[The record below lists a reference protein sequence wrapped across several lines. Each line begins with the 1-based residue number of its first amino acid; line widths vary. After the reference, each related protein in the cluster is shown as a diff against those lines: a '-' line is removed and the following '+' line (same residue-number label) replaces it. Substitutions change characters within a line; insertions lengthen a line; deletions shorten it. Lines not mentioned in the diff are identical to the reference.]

1 MRRIVCQE
9 FGSPDRLRLEEA
21 PDPRPG
27 PGEVLVKVHAA
38 GVSFVDGL
46 IAGGMYQ
53 LKPPLPFTPGL
64 VGAGE
69 VVTTG
74 EGAPALA
81 AGRRVV
87 GSSFG
92 MGGYASHWVLPADAV
107 VPLPDAVTFEV
118 AATAVESYATMLFAM
133 TRRTAVQPG
142 EWVLVLGAG
151 GGIGLAAVDVART
164 LGARVIAAAST
175 PAKRAAALQAGAQ
188 VAIDYE
194 TEDLKT
200 RVREI
205 TGAGA
210 GLVIDPVGDPFAE
223 PALRSLQPFGRY
235 LVVGF
240 TGGTIPRLPLNR
252 VLLEN
257 RSIVGV
263 DWGAWSRQDPA
274 ANQALIADVLG
285 RVAAGALHP
294 VGPVTYPL
302 ERAAEALNGLARR
315 QVAGKLALLP

>member
-9 FGSPDRLRLEEA
+9 FGPPDRLKLEES
-21 PDPRPG
+21 PDPRPAA
-27 PGEVLVKVHAA
+27 GEVLVKVHAA

-53 LKPPLPFTPGL
+53 LTPPLPFTPGL

-69 VVTTG
+69 VLATG
-74 EGAPALA
+74 PGVPGLA

-92 MGGYASHWVLPADAV
+92 MGGYTSHWVLPADAV
-107 VPLPDAVTFEV
+107 VPLPDAVTYEV
-118 AATAVESYATMLFAM
+118 AATAVESYATMLFAL

-175 PAKRAAALQAGAQ
+175 PAKRVAALAAGAQ

-210 GLVIDPVGDPFAE
+210 ALVIDPVGEPFAE
-223 PALRSLQPFGRY
+223 PALRSLQAFGRY

-240 TGGTIPRLPLNR
+240 TGGSIPRLPLNR
-252 VLLEN
+252 VLLDN

-263 DWGAWSRQDPA
+263 DWGAWSRQNPA

-285 RVAAGALHP
+285 RVAAGELHP
-294 VGPVTYPL
+294 VAPVTYPL

>member
-9 FGSPDRLRLEEA
+9 FGPPDRLKLDES
-21 PDPRPG
+21 PDPRPAA
-27 PGEVLVKVHAA
+27 GEVLVRVHAA

-69 VVTTG
+69 VLAAGPGVPG
-74 EGAPALA
+74 LA

-92 MGGYASHWVLPADAV
+92 MGGYSSHWVLPADAV
-107 VPLPDAVTFEV
+107 VPLPDAVTYEV
-118 AATAVESYATMLFAM
+118 AATAVESYATMLFAL

-175 PAKRAAALQAGAQ
+175 PAKRAAALAAGAQ

-210 GLVIDPVGDPFAE
+210 ALIIDPVGDPFAE
-223 PALRSLQPFGRY
+223 PALRSLQAFGRY

-240 TGGTIPRLPLNR
+240 TGGSIPRLPLNR
-252 VLLEN
+252 VLLDN

-285 RVAAGALHP
+285 RVAAGELHP
-294 VGPVTYPL
+294 VAPVTYPL

-315 QVAGKLALLP
+315 QIAGKLALLP

>member
-9 FGSPDRLRLEEA
+9 FGPPDRLQLEES
-21 PDPRPG
+21 PDPRPAA
-27 PGEVLVKVHAA
+27 GEVLVKVHAA

-46 IAGGMYQ
+46 IVGGMYQ
-53 LKPPLPFTPGL
+53 LTPPLPFTPGL

-69 VVTTG
+69 VLATG
-74 EGAPALA
+74 PGVPGLA

-87 GSSFG
+87 GNSFG
-92 MGGYASHWVLPADAV
+92 MGGYTSHWVLPADAV
-107 VPLPDAVTFEV
+107 VPLPDAVTYEV
-118 AATAVESYATMLFAM
+118 AATAVESYATMLFAL

-164 LGARVIAAAST
+164 LGARVYAAAST
-175 PAKRAAALQAGAQ
+175 PAKRVAALAAGAQ

-210 GLVIDPVGDPFAE
+210 ALVIDPVGDPFAE
-223 PALRSLQPFGRY
+223 PALRSLRAFGRY

-240 TGGTIPRLPLNR
+240 TGGSIPRLPLNR
-252 VLLEN
+252 VLLDN

-263 DWGAWSRQDPA
+263 DWGAWSRQNPA

-285 RVAAGALHP
+285 RVAAGELHP
-294 VGPVTYPL
+294 VAPVTYPL

>member
-9 FGSPDRLRLEEA
+9 FGPPDRLQLEES
-21 PDPRPG
+21 PDPRPAA
-27 PGEVLVKVHAA
+27 GEVLVKVHAA

-46 IAGGMYQ
+46 IVGGMYQ

-69 VVTTG
+69 VLATG
-74 EGAPALA
+74 PGVPGLA

-92 MGGYASHWVLPADAV
+92 MGGYTSHWVLPADAV
-107 VPLPDAVTFEV
+107 VPLPDAVTYEV
-118 AATAVESYATMLFAM
+118 AATAVESYATMLFALT
-133 TRRTAVQPG
+133 TRTTVRRG

-175 PAKRAAALQAGAQ
+175 PAKRVAALAAGAQ

-210 GLVIDPVGDPFAE
+210 ALVIDPVGDPFAE

-240 TGGTIPRLPLNR
+240 TGGSIPRLPLNR

-263 DWGAWSRQDPA
+263 DWGAWSHQDPA

-285 RVAAGALHP
+285 RVAAGELHP
-294 VGPVTYPL
+294 VAPVTYPL

>member
-9 FGSPDRLRLEEA
+9 FGPPDRLRLEEA

-27 PGEVLVKVHAA
+27 AGEVLVKVRAA

-69 VVTTG
+69 VVATG
-74 EGAPALA
+74 EGVPALA

-92 MGGYASHWVLPADAV
+92 MGGYTSHWVLPADAV

-240 TGGTIPRLPLNR
+240 TGGSIPRLPLNR